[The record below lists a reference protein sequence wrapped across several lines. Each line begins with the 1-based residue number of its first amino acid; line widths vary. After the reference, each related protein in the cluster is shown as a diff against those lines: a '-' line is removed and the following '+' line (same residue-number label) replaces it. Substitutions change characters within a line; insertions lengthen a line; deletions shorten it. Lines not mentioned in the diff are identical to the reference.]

1 MSSKP
6 TARSNSK
13 TNTSNPVSLPSPEA
27 SAVNLSSADPTS
39 DPSSSNPAAIE
50 GDAVPPPE
58 PERKALNLM
67 FAKSRPGSSGLIPRP
82 IDPSPVRVSH
92 TVSIAGTRPVM
103 ADPRQSPDVLRQAP
117 KIMNRPIAP
126 NQTEDSNRILEYLD

>member
-6 TARSNSK
+6 TAKVTSK
-13 TNTSNPVSLPSPEA
+13 TNTGDEVSLPSPDA
-27 SAVNLSSADPTS
+27 STASTAPTDS
-39 DPSSSNPAAIE
+39 TPTTIE
-50 GDAVPPPE
+50 TVASPV

-67 FAKSRPGSSGLIPRP
+67 FSKSRPGPSGLIPRP

-103 ADPRQSPDVLRQAP
+103 VDPRQAGDNLRQAP
-117 KIMNRPIAP
+117 KILGRPIAP
-126 NQTEDSNRILEYLD
+126 NQTEDSNRLLEYLD